1 MQTNAAPAKAVWKGE
16 ELRAVLRKYG
26 TVLGAAVIFAF
37 FATRVP
43 NFFTV
48 TNIML
53 LLRQMSMLTI
63 VSLGFTFVMAA
74 GGFDMSV
81 GMATGL
87 VNMVLAGVIISSGN
101 VWLAIAAA
109 LATGLA
115 VGLVNGTLVAYIGL
129 PDFIGTFAIG
139 SVAFGLKMLYTK
151 GNPIFFNAPP
161 AFNAIGQGYLGPV
174 PVPVLIMFAA
184 LAVAVFVLNQ
194 TTLGRRISAIGGN
207 PVACLYAGINVR
219 RYRMLTFLISGLS
232 IALAS
237 IILTSRLGS
246 GQPLAGEDFLLDAIS
261 AVFLSTTMFGE
272 GEPTAL
278 GAFVGAFIIS
288 MLNNGLT
295 MLNVPYYFQYI
306 TKGGVVILAVMLSV
320 LMGQKLRVKF

>member
-1 MQTNAAPAKAVWKGE
+1 METNVQPAAAAAWRE
-16 ELRAVLRKYG
+16 EFRTFLRKYG

-37 FATRVP
+37 FAAQVP
-43 NFFTV
+43 NFFTT

-87 VNMVLAGVIISSGN
+87 VNMVLAGLIVSTGN
-101 VWLAIAAA
+101 VFLAIAAA
-109 LATGLA
+109 LGTGLA
-115 VGLVNGTLVAYIGL
+115 IGLVNGTLVAYIGL

-139 SVAFGLKMLYTK
+139 SVAFGLKMLSTK
-151 GNPIFFNAPP
+151 GNPIFFSAPP

-174 PVPVLIMFAA
+174 PVPVVIMFAV
-184 LAVAVFVLNQ
+184 LGVAVFVLNR

-207 PVACLYAGINVR
+207 PVACAYAGINVR
-219 RYRMLTFLISGLS
+219 RYRLLTFLISGLS
-232 IALAS
+232 VALAAV
-237 IILTSRLGS
+237 ILTSRLGS

-288 MLNNGLT
+288 MLSNGLT

-320 LMGQKLRVKF
+320 LMGQKLRVRF